1 MDQRPLFFHG
11 PHEEYGSHAEDRRSI
26 FVIKR
31 LSAFWRAGPKY
42 RKPGDLVFANAKGEP
57 ANRRNLLRRYLPP
70 GWILIAR
77 GGDLNLAG
85 KLKC

>member
-1 MDQRPLFFHG
+1 MDQMMDQRPLFFHR

-57 ANRRNLLRRYLPP
+57 ANRRNLLRLPASRLDTDCS
-70 GWILIAR
+70 GEGI
-77 GGDLNLAG
+77 
-85 KLKC
+85 